1 MTYISD
7 SDGFDPQ
14 KLTDFLNLEAD
25 ELATYEGDVSKEF
38 SSLARQYVKSRL
50 SRINHMINLLGI
62 YIKKFNDFDKT
73 WLKIYGL
80 EVKTLHQIRTSTED
94 LILSNRF
101 MSPSTIINKLNEDEN
116 ELLEI
121 LVNIQY
127 PLELVNDFDVNDGSG
142 FELPF
147 KEHLDKVIRPYIHD
161 LKSIEKERL
170 YQSDLIELAVATNM
184 EVIWNQYSRGLVDYK
199 EQLIEETCKQL
210 QSLNNEY
217 HHISH
222 NFLNQE
228 DWKNYY
234 CSVVRHSQ
242 IEGSRALSEDQNFGY
257 NHDKFYDTD
266 NIYYKNNRIELTN
279 HRRRILSQLQLFKKS
294 QELHGSKNNTHEKHI
309 LNSCVGLSEN
319 DINSDLVLLRSG
331 IENKHN
337 MDESVH
343 CETEELQSP
352 VKHHV
357 SEEMLHSK
365 YRKLLGLPSDQTKSI
380 HSSGTDIDQGPLD
393 ITHFRLP
400 SIPPLEAF
408 PPLKNKE

>member
-7 SDGFDPQ
+7 SDGFDPR
-14 KLTDFLNLEAD
+14 KLSEFFHLTPD
-25 ELATYEGDVSKEF
+25 ELVAQEEEISKEF

-50 SRINHMINLLGI
+50 SRIDHMINLLGI

-73 WLKIYGL
+73 WSKIYGL
-80 EVKTLHQIRTSTED
+80 EEKTLHQIRTSTED
-94 LILSNRF
+94 LILSNKL
-101 MSPSTIINKLNEDEN
+101 MSPSSIINKVNEDEN

-161 LKSIEKERL
+161 LKSVEKERL
-170 YQSDLIELAVATNM
+170 YQSDLIDSVVTTNM
-184 EVIWNQYSRGLVDYK
+184 EVIWNQYSRGLIDYK

-234 CSVVRHSQ
+234 RSVVRDSQ
-242 IEGSRALSEDQNFGY
+242 MEASLASSEDQSAAN

-266 NIYYKNNRIELTN
+266 NIYCKNNRIELTN
-279 HRRRILSQLQLFKKS
+279 YRRRILSQLQFFKLS
-294 QELHGSKNNTHEKHI
+294 QELHGSKDNPNEKHL
-309 LNSCVGLSEN
+309 LNTYVGLSEN
-319 DINSDLVLLRSG
+319 EIDSDLVLLRSG

-337 MDESVH
+337 MDDFVNY
-343 CETEELQSP
+343 ETKEPQSP
-352 VKHHV
+352 VKHHI
-357 SEEMLHSK
+357 SEELLHLK
-365 YRKLLGLPSDQTKSI
+365 YRKLLGLPSDQTKNI
-380 HSSGTDIDQGPLD
+380 HSSDNDVDQGPLD

-408 PPLKNKE
+408 PPLKNKD